1 MDWNTAGHILY
12 IACLLCLGTGMLILL
27 LKKYPEMEIRVTAS
41 ARLRVFARRLKEA
54 AEEQSR
60 FAEKIR
66 QKVHSIRSRR
76 FDMEL
81 YDSSLLLKNLALAD
95 HEHAFS
101 ADYIY
106 ERLMEHAHWL
116 RPVYARMLNLYRGG
130 HDQEAFQYLSDQC
143 GSRIGRNFAMVL
155 SKIDR
160 ISPDELV
167 EQMEV
172 FLEIMGQQ
180 RITAEM
186 KRVQRNSLI
195 TTMLATVS
203 VFAMVLDFAVVIVFM
218 HTLTMMENIF

>member
-1 MDWNTAGHILY
+1 MVWDTAGHILY
-12 IACLLCLGTGMLILL
+12 ITCLLCLGAGMMILL
-27 LKKYPEMEIRVTAS
+27 LKNHSEMEIRVTAP
-41 ARLRVFARRLKEA
+41 ARLRVFAMRLKEA

-60 FAEKIR
+60 FAEGIR

-95 HEHAFS
+95 REHAFS

-106 ERLMEHAHWL
+106 ERLMEHARWL

-130 HDQEAFQYLSDQC
+130 HDQEAFQYLEEQC

-203 VFAMVLDFAVVIVFM
+203 VFVMILDFAVVIVFM